1 MPAVTDEL
9 YETLCEVPLD
19 LIDVNPAQPRRKFA
33 PEALEELAQSIQAVG
48 LIHPPTVLRKED
60 GRFELIAGERR
71 CRAAKMAGFF
81 TIPVLVRKEYG
92 DTSEEAL
99 IENVQRVDLNPMEV
113 AHALKDLETRLGLN
127 QEQLADRIGKKRST
141 VANYLRLL
149 SLPESIATSVSS
161 HIISMGHAK
170 VILSLDTLRQ
180 QLLLHEIILRDQ
192 LTVRQA
198 ERVAAKMKAP
208 VAMPQAKPRRSDE
221 NVTALSSALQSHLGT
236 KVSIDDR
243 GQKGKIVIDY
253 YSLDDLDR
261 VLEILGVEI

>member
-1 MPAVTDEL
+1 MPPVTEEL
-9 YETLCEVPLD
+9 YETLCEVPID
-19 LIDVNPAQPRRKFA
+19 TIDVNPAQPRRSFS
-33 PEALEELAQSIQAVG
+33 PEALDELAQSIQAVG
-48 LIHPPTVLRKED
+48 LIHPPSVVRKRD

-71 CRAAKMAGFF
+71 CRAAKLAGFF
-81 TIPVLVRKEYG
+81 TIPVLVRKGYG

-113 AHALKDLETRLGLN
+113 AHALKDLETRLGFN
-127 QEQLADRIGKKRST
+127 QEALADRIGKKRST

-149 SLPESIATSVSS
+149 TLPESIASSVSS
-161 HIISMGHAK
+161 KIISMGHAK
-170 VILSLDTLRQ
+170 VILSLDSCRQ

-198 ERVAAKMKAP
+198 EKVAGKMKTPASLP
-208 VAMPQAKPRRSDE
+208 SLIPRSCDE
-221 NVTALSSALQSHLGT
+221 NVAALSSALQRKLGT
-236 KVSIDDR
+236 KVTIEDR
-243 GQKGKIVIDY
+243 GNRGKISIDY